1 MSPRTYQDYVEDII
15 SAVDETSAF
24 ILDMTFEQ
32 FEKDKKTVNAV
43 IRSLEVIGEASKN
56 IPEEIRRRF
65 PEVPWKKLAGMRD
78 ILIHM
83 YFGIDNEIV
92 WEAATRD
99 LPPLKPLL
107 ELVRQSF

>member
-1 MSPRTYQDYVEDII
+1 MPS
-15 SAVDETSAF
+15 SA
-24 ILDMTFEQ
+24 
-32 FEKDKKTVNAV
+32 AV

-107 ELVRQSF
+107 ELVRRSF